1 MFDAITSDP
10 ALLVLL
16 IVVAG
21 GLGVAFGPKGGLLGL
36 LGAGLDRTELENGR
50 AGEATVLEVRD
61 TAIRID
67 KRPVLQL
74 LLEVHIPG
82 RAPYQTRVS
91 KRLPPHS
98 STATWGPGLRVQ
110 VMVDPMKPQRVVITG
125 FAMAAPASP
134 PSPPVDPVRA
144 MEDLKRMAD
153 GGLITERE
161 YEAKKAEILG
171 RL

>member
-21 GLGVAFGPKGGLLGL
+21 GLGVAFGPKGGLMGL
-36 LGAGLDRTELENGR
+36 LGAGPDRAVLEHGEP
-50 AGEATVLEVRD
+50 GEATVLEVRD
-61 TAIRID
+61 SAIRIN
-67 KRPVLQL
+67 KRPLLQL
-74 LLEVHIPG
+74 LLEVRIPG
-82 RAPYQTRVS
+82 RAPYQARVS
-91 KRLPPHS
+91 KQLPRYS

-110 VMVDPMKPQRVVITG
+110 VKADPKQPQHVVITG
-125 FAMAAPASP
+125 FVMTASASP
-134 PSPPVDPVRA
+134 PSLPADPVRA

-161 YEAKKAEILG
+161 YEEKKAEILG

>member
-10 ALLVLL
+10 PLLVLL
-16 IVVAG
+16 LVVAG
-21 GLGVAFGPKGGLLGL
+21 GLAWAFGPKVGLLGL
-36 LGAGLDRTELENGR
+36 LGAGLGRVELKNGV

-61 TAIRID
+61 TAIRMN
-67 KRPVLQL
+67 KHPVFQL

-82 RAPYQTRVS
+82 RAPYQARVS

-110 VMVDPMKPQRVVITG
+110 VMVDPMQPQRVVITG
-125 FAMAAPASP
+125 FATTAPPAP
-134 PSPPVDPVRA
+134 PADPVRA

-153 GGLITERE
+153 AGLITEHE
-161 YEAKKAEILG
+161 FEAKKAEILG

>member
-10 ALLVLL
+10 PLLVLL
-16 IVVAG
+16 LVVVG
-21 GLGVAFGPKGGLLGL
+21 GLALAFGPKMGLLGL
-36 LGAGLDRTELENGR
+36 LGAGLARTELKNGT

-61 TAIRID
+61 TAVRIN
-67 KRPVLQL
+67 KSPVLQL

-82 RAPYQTRVS
+82 RAPYQARAS
-91 KRLPPHS
+91 KRLPPYS
-98 STATWGPGLRVQ
+98 SPATWWPGLRVQ
-110 VMVDPMKPQRVVITG
+110 VMVDPMQPQRVVITG
-125 FAMAAPASP
+125 FAMTAPASP

-161 YEAKKAEILG
+161 YEEKKAEILG